1 MKSLSILSRA
11 VTGWRLIVQ
20 SHPGWRSQFA
30 LTAPGLVT
38 ALLLY
43 AFVAFLAVALTSMS
57 VGMPGLVGVIAA
69 MVVLALPILSFVL
82 VLLGTRKMLNDT
94 QPLLPALVPG
104 VYALTA
110 LLLLEGLL
118 ALFAGPLVMLAW
130 VGVAYL
136 LYCLMRVAMGW
147 HPGIAAGSAVLTFV
161 LLVALRMALYMVSN
175 SAASPI

>member
-11 VTGWRLIVQ
+11 ATGWRLIVQ
-20 SHPGWRSQFA
+20 GHPGWRSQFA
-30 LTAPGLVT
+30 LTTPGLVT

-57 VGMPGLVGVIAA
+57 IGMPGIGGVIAA
-69 MVVLALPILSFVL
+69 MAVLALPILAFVL

-110 LLLLEGLL
+110 LLLAEGLL

-147 HPGIAAGSAVLTFV
+147 HAAISAGSAVLTFV

-175 SAASPI
+175 FAASLV